1 MEEEPLRPGR
11 LYTGIES
18 QILMR
23 LSWLVLFASAVGVL
37 QAQKVDF
44 QREIRPVLSDNCFQ
58 CHGPDQGTRMAGLRL
73 DLKDGLLASGV
84 VVAGKPA
91 ESKLYQ
97 RISATDAAQR
107 MPPEYSHKSLTSA
120 QIARVKLWIE
130 QGAPW
135 VPHWAYTAPVKAA
148 APVVKNALWARNP
161 IDNFVLARLDAQGLT
176 PAAAADKRTL
186 LRRVALD
193 LTGLPPTPA
202 EIDLYMKDLT
212 AKAYENMIDRYLAS
226 PHFGEHRARYWLD
239 AARYGDTHGIHV
251 DNYREIWPYRD
262 WVIQA
267 YNRNVSYARFSTEQ
281 LAGDLLPGSTLD
293 QKIATGFIRCGVTTN
308 EAGLI
313 EDEYAEI
320 YAKDKAETTSAIF
333 LGLTTG
339 CATCHNHKFDPI
351 TQKDFYS
358 LGAFFRNTTQRVMD
372 DNVPDTPP
380 VVVVPK
386 PEDRD
391 LWAQTQGRLAAIR
404 TGLTQAENDAAGV
417 FGEWLARRTK
427 MKAESPLS
435 GKEQLLAIDV
445 VAAAKDSKTADLIA
459 SNVAGRQALHFLK
472 NEGVELK
479 DAPKLD
485 AEKPFSIVVSFF
497 FPKAEQGYTIA
508 AHTNPKEKNRGWTLD
523 IGARVAALR
532 LIGDGG
538 RSIDVRAAHLE
549 QLQHGTWNTIVATYD
564 GSRRQ
569 AGLGMYLNGRAI
581 PTQGRGNVVQDLNG
595 DIGVETPLVLGKN
608 LADGAIADLRIF
620 NREVSESEARLI
632 TAWPAISS
640 ALEAETGKAPTA
652 EARASLLQW
661 FLARE
666 YAPVKALVDEQNK
679 LNVEAKAIARR
690 GAVSLV
696 MQERTDAQP
705 KAWILYRGAYDARR
719 EEVEAG
725 TPAILPPMTSS
736 MPRNRLGL
744 AQWLFTDDH
753 PLTARVAVN
762 RMWQEIFGIGLTKT
776 AEDFGSQGEPPT
788 HKELLD
794 WMAVDFR
801 EHGWDMKRFY
811 KQVLMSATYTQ
822 AAVVTPLKLEK
833 DPENRFFSR
842 GVRFR
847 LDGEMVRDYA
857 LAATGLLAPQIGGPS
872 VRPYQPEGVWEAV
885 AMDGSNTRYY
895 KRDVGDGLYRRTMY
909 TFWKRSAPPAS
920 MEIFNAPTRE
930 SCTVRRERTDTP
942 LQALVTMN
950 DIQFVEAAREIAG
963 RAMQTSAD
971 FDRQLDFITTRVL
984 ARPLGLKEKTI
995 AKKSFGSFR
1004 TYYSSHEA
1012 DAVKFLNQGER
1023 KADPALAQADYAALT
1038 MLTNQILNL
1047 DEVLNK

>member
-1 MEEEPLRPGR
+1 
-11 LYTGIES
+11 
-18 QILMR
+18 MR
-23 LSWLVLFASAVGVL
+23 LSWLVLTLAAVGVL

-84 VVAGKPA
+84 IVSGKPA

-97 RISATDAAQR
+97 RIAETDEARR
-107 MPPEYSHKSLTSA
+107 MPPRYSHKSLTPT
-120 QIARVKLWIE
+120 QISRVKLWIE

-135 VPHWAYTAPVKAA
+135 VEHWAYSAPVKA
-148 APVVKNALWARNP
+148 PLPTVKNTLWARNP
-161 IDNFVLARLDAQGLT
+161 IDRFVLAKLEPLGLE
-176 PAAAADKRTL
+176 PAVAADKRTL
-186 LRRVALD
+186 IRRVALD

-202 EIDLYMKDLT
+202 ELELFLKDLT
-212 AKAYENMIDRYLAS
+212 PKAYESMIDRYLAS
-226 PHFGEHRARYWLD
+226 PHFGENRARYWLD

-267 YNRNVSYARFSTEQ
+267 YNRNMSYDRFSTEQ
-281 LAGDLLPGSTLD
+281 LAGDLLPGASLD
-293 QKIATGFIRCGVTTN
+293 QRIATGFIRCGTTTN

-320 YAKDKAETTSAIF
+320 YAKDKAETVSAVY

-339 CATCHNHKFDPI
+339 CATCHNHKFDPL

-391 LWAQTQGRLAAIR
+391 AWAKTQSRLSAIR
-404 TGLTQAENDAAGV
+404 AGLAQAAKDADGQ
-417 FGEWLARRTK
+417 FGQWLSRREK
-427 MKAESPLS
+427 VKAESPL
-435 GKEQLLAIDV
+435 EEQTQLLAVDV
-445 VAAAKDSKTADLIA
+445 LAAAKDSKTSDLID
-459 SNVAGRQALHFLK
+459 SNITGRKAIHFPK
-472 NEGVELK
+472 NEGVEVK
-479 DAPKLD
+479 DAPKMD
-485 AEKPFSIVVSFF
+485 ADKPFSIAVAFF

-508 AHTNPKEKNRGWTLD
+508 AHTNPKEKNRGWSLE

-549 QLQHGTWNTIVATYD
+549 QLKHGTWNTIVATYD
-564 GSRRQ
+564 GSRKQ
-569 AGLGMYLNGRAI
+569 AGLGMYINGRAI

-608 LADGAIADLRIF
+608 LADGAITDLRIF
-620 NREVSESEARLI
+620 NREVSESEARVI
-632 TAWPAISS
+632 SEWPAIST
-640 ALEAETGKAPTA
+640 ALEADPSATPAPA
-652 EARASLLQW
+652 EREALLKW
-661 FLARE
+661 YLARE
-666 YAPVKALVDEQNK
+666 YAPVKDLVTEQNK
-679 LNVEAKAIARR
+679 LNVEAKMLARR

-696 MQERTDAQP
+696 MEERADSKP
-705 KAWILYRGAYDARR
+705 KAWILFRGAYDQRR
-719 EEVEAG
+719 DEVEAG

-736 MPRNRLGL
+736 MPKNRLGL
-744 AQWLFTDDH
+744 AQWLFTDEH

-801 EHGWDMKRFY
+801 QNGWDMKRFY
-811 KQVLMSATYTQ
+811 KQILMSATYRQT
-822 AAVVTPLKLEK
+822 AATTPLKLEK
-833 DPENRFFSR
+833 DPENRLLSR
-842 GVRFR
+842 GIRFR
-847 LDGEMVRDYA
+847 LDGEIVRDYA
-857 LAATGLLAPQIGGPS
+857 LAATGLLSPQIGGPS

-963 RAMQTSAD
+963 RAMQTSTD
-971 FDRQLDFITTRVL
+971 FEAQLDFITTRIL
-984 ARPLGLKEKTI
+984 ARPLATKERTI
-995 AKKSFGSFR
+995 AKKSFSSFR
-1004 TYYSSHEA
+1004 IYYSSHEG
-1012 DAVKFLNQGER
+1012 DALKFLAQGER
-1023 KADPALAQADYAALT
+1023 KADPSLPQAEYAALT
-1038 MLTNQILNL
+1038 MLTNQLLNL

>member
-1 MEEEPLRPGR
+1 
-11 LYTGIES
+11 
-18 QILMR
+18 MR
-23 LSWLVLFASAVGVL
+23 LSWLVLTLAAVGVL

-84 VVAGKPA
+84 IVSGKPA

-97 RISATDAAQR
+97 RIAETDEARR
-107 MPPEYSHKSLTSA
+107 MPPRYSHKSLTPT
-120 QIARVKLWIE
+120 QISRVKLWIE

-135 VPHWAYTAPVKAA
+135 VEHWAYSAPVKA
-148 APVVKNALWARNP
+148 PLPTVKNTLWARNP
-161 IDNFVLARLDAQGLT
+161 IDRFVLAKLEPLGLE
-176 PAAAADKRTL
+176 PAVAADKRTL
-186 LRRVALD
+186 IRRVALD

-202 EIDLYMKDLT
+202 ELELFLKDLT
-212 AKAYENMIDRYLAS
+212 PKAYESMIDRYLAS
-226 PHFGEHRARYWLD
+226 PHFGENRARYWLD

-267 YNRNVSYARFSTEQ
+267 YNRNMSYDRFSTEQ
-281 LAGDLLPGSTLD
+281 LAGDLLPGASLD
-293 QKIATGFIRCGVTTN
+293 QRIATGFIRCGTTTN

-320 YAKDKAETTSAIF
+320 YAKDKAETVSAVY

-339 CATCHNHKFDPI
+339 CATCHNHKFDPL

-391 LWAQTQGRLAAIR
+391 AWAKTQSRLSAIR
-404 TGLTQAENDAAGV
+404 AGLAQAAKDADGQ
-417 FGEWLARRTK
+417 FGQWLSRREK
-427 MKAESPLS
+427 VKAESPLEE
-435 GKEQLLAIDV
+435 KAQLLAVDV
-445 VAAAKDSKTADLIA
+445 LAAAKDSKTSDLID
-459 SNVAGRQALHFLK
+459 SNITGRKAIHFPK
-472 NEGVELK
+472 NEGVEVK
-479 DAPKLD
+479 DAPKMD
-485 AEKPFSIVVSFF
+485 ADKPFSIAVAFF

-508 AHTNPKEKNRGWTLD
+508 AHTNPKEKNRGWSLE

-549 QLQHGTWNTIVATYD
+549 QLKHGTWNTIVATYD
-564 GSRRQ
+564 GARKQ
-569 AGLGMYLNGRAI
+569 AGLGMYINGRAI

-608 LADGAIADLRIF
+608 LADGAITDLRIF
-620 NREVSESEARLI
+620 NREVSESEARVI
-632 TAWPAISS
+632 SEWPAIST
-640 ALEAETGKAPTA
+640 ALEADPSATPAPA
-652 EARASLLQW
+652 EREALLKW
-661 FLARE
+661 YLARE
-666 YAPVKALVDEQNK
+666 YAPVKDLVTEQNK
-679 LNVEAKAIARR
+679 LNVEAKMLARR

-696 MQERTDAQP
+696 MEERADSKP
-705 KAWILYRGAYDARR
+705 KAWILFRGAYDQRR
-719 EEVEAG
+719 DEVEAG

-736 MPRNRLGL
+736 MPKNRLGL
-744 AQWLFTDDH
+744 AQWLFTDEH

-801 EHGWDMKRFY
+801 QNGWDMKRFY
-811 KQVLMSATYTQ
+811 KQILMSATYRQT
-822 AAVVTPLKLEK
+822 AATTPLKLEK
-833 DPENRFFSR
+833 DPENRLLSR
-842 GVRFR
+842 GIRFR
-847 LDGEMVRDYA
+847 LDGEIVRDYA
-857 LAATGLLAPQIGGPS
+857 LAATGLLSPQIGGPS

-963 RAMQTSAD
+963 RAMQTSTD
-971 FDRQLDFITTRVL
+971 FEAQLDFITTRIL
-984 ARPLGLKEKTI
+984 ARPLATKERTI
-995 AKKSFGSFR
+995 AKKSFSSFR
-1004 TYYSSHEA
+1004 TYYSSHEG
-1012 DAVKFLNQGER
+1012 DALKFLAQGER
-1023 KADPALAQADYAALT
+1023 KADPSLPQAEYAALT
-1038 MLTNQILNL
+1038 MLTNQLLNL

>member
-1 MEEEPLRPGR
+1 
-11 LYTGIES
+11 
-18 QILMR
+18 MR
-23 LSWLVLFASAVGVL
+23 LSWLVLCASAVGML

-73 DLKDGLLASGV
+73 DLKDGLLGSGV
-84 VVAGKPA
+84 IIAGKPA
-91 ESKLYQ
+91 ESKLFQ
-97 RISATDAAQR
+97 RIAETNEARR
-107 MPPEYSHKSLTSA
+107 MPPTYSHKSLTSA
-120 QIARVKLWIE
+120 QISRVKLWIE
-130 QGAPW
+130 QGAPF
-135 VPHWAYTAPVKAA
+135 VEHWAYTAPVKAPL
-148 APVVKNALWARNP
+148 PVVKNTLWVRNP
-161 IDNFVLARLDAQGLT
+161 IDRFILAKLEPLGLE
-176 PAAAADKRTL
+176 PATAADKRTL
-186 LRRVALD
+186 IRRVALD

-202 EIDLYMKDLT
+202 ELDMFVKDLT
-212 AKAYENMIDRYLAS
+212 PKAYENMLDRYLAS

-267 YNRNVSYARFSTEQ
+267 YNRNVPYDRFSTEQ

-320 YAKDKAETTSAIF
+320 YAKDRAETVSAIY

-351 TQKDFYS
+351 TQKDFYG

-391 LWAQTQGRLAAIR
+391 AWAQTQSRLAAIR
-404 TGLTQAENDAAGV
+404 TSLTQAAKDADAE
-417 FGEWLARRTK
+417 FGQWLSRRQK
-427 MKAESPLS
+427 LKADSPLEE
-435 GKEQLLAIDV
+435 KAQLLAVDI
-445 VAAAKDSKTADLIA
+445 VAAATDAKSANLID
-459 SNVAGRQALHFLK
+459 SNVAGRKALHFQK
-472 NEGVELK
+472 NEGVEVK

-485 AEKPFSIVVSFF
+485 AEKPFTIAAAFF
-497 FPKAEQGYTIA
+497 FPKAEQSYTIA
-508 AHTNPKEKNRGWTLD
+508 THTNPKEKNRGWSLE

-549 QLQHGTWNTIVATYD
+549 QLKQGTWNTIVATYD

-569 AGLGMYLNGRAI
+569 AGLGMYINGRAI

-595 DIGVETPLVLGKN
+595 DIGVETPLILGKN
-608 LADGAIADLRIF
+608 LAEGAITDLRIF
-620 NREVSESEARLI
+620 NREVSESEARI
-632 TAWPAISS
+632 ISEWPAISL
-640 ALEAETGKAPTA
+640 ALESEPSATPAPA
-652 EARASLLQW
+652 AREALLKW
-661 FLARE
+661 YLARE
-666 YAPVKALVDEQNK
+666 YAPVKQLVTEQNT
-679 LNVEAKAIARR
+679 LNTEAKTIARR

-696 MQERTDAQP
+696 MEERADAKP
-705 KAWILYRGAYDARR
+705 HAWILFRGAYDQRR

-744 AQWLFTDDH
+744 AQWLFTEEH
-753 PLTARVAVN
+753 PLTSRLAVN

-794 WMAVDFR
+794 WLAVDFR
-801 EHGWDMKRFY
+801 ENGWDMKRFY
-811 KQVLMSATYTQ
+811 KQILMSATYRQ
-822 AAVVTPLKLEK
+822 IAATTPLKLEK
-833 DPENRFFSR
+833 DPENRLLSR

-857 LAATGLLAPQIGGPS
+857 LAATGLLSPQIGGPS

-963 RAMQTSAD
+963 RAMQTSVELET
-971 FDRQLDFITTRVL
+971 QLDFITTRVL
-984 ARPLGLKEKTI
+984 ARPLAVKERTI
-995 AKKSFGSFR
+995 AKKSFANFR
-1004 TYYSSHEA
+1004 TYYASHEA
-1012 DAVKFLNQGER
+1012 DAAKFLAQGER
-1023 KADPALAQADYAALT
+1023 KADPSLPQADYAALT
-1038 MLTNQILNL
+1038 MLTNQMLNL

>member
-1 MEEEPLRPGR
+1 
-11 LYTGIES
+11 
-18 QILMR
+18 MR
-23 LSWLVLFASAVGVL
+23 LSWLVLTLAAVGVL

-84 VVAGKPA
+84 IVSGKPA

-97 RISATDAAQR
+97 RIAETDEARR
-107 MPPEYSHKSLTSA
+107 MPPRYSHKSLTPT
-120 QIARVKLWIE
+120 QISRVKLWIE

-135 VPHWAYTAPVKAA
+135 VEHWAYSAPVKA
-148 APVVKNALWARNP
+148 PLPTVKNTLWARNP
-161 IDNFVLARLDAQGLT
+161 IDRFVLAKLEPLGLE
-176 PAAAADKRTL
+176 PAVAADKRTL
-186 LRRVALD
+186 IRRVALD

-202 EIDLYMKDLT
+202 ELELFLKDLT
-212 AKAYENMIDRYLAS
+212 PKAYESMIDRYLAS
-226 PHFGEHRARYWLD
+226 PHFGENRARYWLD

-267 YNRNVSYARFSTEQ
+267 YNRNMSYDRFSTEQ
-281 LAGDLLPGSTLD
+281 LAGDLLPGASLD
-293 QKIATGFIRCGVTTN
+293 QRIATGFIRCGTTTN

-320 YAKDKAETTSAIF
+320 YAKDKAETVSAVY

-339 CATCHNHKFDPI
+339 CATCHNHKFDPL

-391 LWAQTQGRLAAIR
+391 AWAKTQSRLSAIR
-404 TGLTQAENDAAGV
+404 AGLAQAAKDADGQ
-417 FGEWLARRTK
+417 FGQWLSRREK
-427 MKAESPLS
+427 VKAESPLEE
-435 GKEQLLAIDV
+435 KTQLLAVDV
-445 VAAAKDSKTADLIA
+445 LAAAKDSKTSDLID
-459 SNVAGRQALHFLK
+459 SNITGRKAIHFPK
-472 NEGVELK
+472 NEGVEVK
-479 DAPKLD
+479 DAPKMD
-485 AEKPFSIVVSFF
+485 ADKPFSIAVAFF

-508 AHTNPKEKNRGWTLD
+508 AHTNPKEKNRGWSLE

-549 QLQHGTWNTIVATYD
+549 QLKHGTWNTIVATYD
-564 GSRRQ
+564 GSRKQ
-569 AGLGMYLNGRAI
+569 AGLGMYINGRAI

-608 LADGAIADLRIF
+608 LADGAITDLRIF
-620 NREVSESEARLI
+620 NREVSESEARVI
-632 TAWPAISS
+632 SEWPAIST
-640 ALEAETGKAPTA
+640 ALEADPSATPAPA
-652 EARASLLQW
+652 EREALLKW
-661 FLARE
+661 YLARE
-666 YAPVKALVDEQNK
+666 YAPVKDLVTEQNK
-679 LNVEAKAIARR
+679 LNVEAKMLARR

-696 MQERTDAQP
+696 MEERADSKP
-705 KAWILYRGAYDARR
+705 KAWILFRGAYDQRR
-719 EEVEAG
+719 DEVEAG

-736 MPRNRLGL
+736 MPKNRLGL
-744 AQWLFTDDH
+744 AQWLFTDEH

-801 EHGWDMKRFY
+801 QNGWDMKRFY
-811 KQVLMSATYTQ
+811 KQILMSATYRQT
-822 AAVVTPLKLEK
+822 AATTPLKLEK
-833 DPENRFFSR
+833 DPENRLLSR
-842 GVRFR
+842 GIRFR
-847 LDGEMVRDYA
+847 LDGEIVRDYA
-857 LAATGLLAPQIGGPS
+857 LAATGLLSPQIGGPS

-963 RAMQTSAD
+963 RAMQTSTD
-971 FDRQLDFITTRVL
+971 FEAQLDFITTRIL
-984 ARPLGLKEKTI
+984 ARPLATKERTI
-995 AKKSFGSFR
+995 AKKSFSSFR
-1004 TYYSSHEA
+1004 IYYSSHEG
-1012 DAVKFLNQGER
+1012 DALKFLAQGER
-1023 KADPALAQADYAALT
+1023 KADPSLPQAEYAALT
-1038 MLTNQILNL
+1038 MLTNQLLNL

>member
-1 MEEEPLRPGR
+1 
-11 LYTGIES
+11 
-18 QILMR
+18 MR
-23 LSWLVLFASAVGVL
+23 LSWLVLCASAVGLL

-73 DLKDGLLASGV
+73 DLKDSLLGPGV
-84 VVAGKPA
+84 IVVGKPA

-97 RISATDAAQR
+97 RIAETNEARR
-107 MPPEYSHKSLTSA
+107 MPPTYSHKSLTSA
-120 QIARVKLWIE
+120 QISRVKLWIE
-130 QGAPW
+130 QGAPF
-135 VPHWAYTAPVKAA
+135 VEHWAYTAPVKAPLPA
-148 APVVKNALWARNP
+148 VKNTLWARNP
-161 IDNFVLARLDAQGLT
+161 IDRFILAKLEPLGLE

-186 LRRVALD
+186 IRRVALD

-202 EIDLYMKDLT
+202 ELDMFVKDLT
-212 AKAYENMIDRYLAS
+212 PKAYENMVDHYLAS
-226 PHFGEHRARYWLD
+226 PHFGEHRGRYWLD

-267 YNRNVSYARFSTEQ
+267 YNRNVPYDRFSTEQ

-320 YAKDKAETTSAIF
+320 YAKDRAETVSAIY

-351 TQKDFYS
+351 TQKDFYG

-386 PEDRD
+386 PDDRD
-391 LWAQTQGRLAAIR
+391 AWAKTQARLAAIR
-404 TGLTQAENDAAGV
+404 TSLAQAAKDADAE
-417 FGEWLARRTK
+417 FGQWLSRRQK
-427 MKAESPLS
+427 LKADSPLEE
-435 GKEQLLAIDV
+435 KAQLLAVDIL
-445 VAAAKDSKTADLIA
+445 AAATDAKSANLIDSNI
-459 SNVAGRQALHFLK
+459 AGRKALHFQK
-472 NEGVELK
+472 NEGVEVK

-485 AEKPFSIVVSFF
+485 ADKPFTIAAAFF

-508 AHTNPKEKNRGWTLD
+508 AHTNPKEKNRGWSLE

-549 QLQHGTWNTIVATYD
+549 QLKQGTWNTIVATYD

-569 AGLGMYLNGRAI
+569 AGLGMYINGRAI

-595 DIGVETPLVLGKN
+595 DIGVETPLILGKN

-620 NREVSESEARLI
+620 NREVSESEARTI
-632 TAWPAISS
+632 SEWPAISL
-640 ALEAETGKAPTA
+640 ALESEPSATPAPA
-652 EARASLLQW
+652 AREALLKW
-661 FLARE
+661 YLARE
-666 YAPVKALVDEQNK
+666 YAPVKQLVTEQNT
-679 LNVEAKAIARR
+679 LNTEAKTIARR

-696 MQERTDAQP
+696 MEERADAKP
-705 KAWILYRGAYDARR
+705 HAWVLFRGAYDQRR

-725 TPAILPPMTSS
+725 TPSILPPMTSS

-744 AQWLFTDDH
+744 AQWLFTEEH
-753 PLTARVAVN
+753 PLTSRLAAN

-794 WMAVDFR
+794 WLAVDFR
-801 EHGWDMKRFY
+801 ENGWDMKRFY
-811 KQVLMSATYTQ
+811 KQILLSATYRQ
-822 AAVVTPLKLEK
+822 IAATTPLKLEK
-833 DPENRFFSR
+833 DPENRLLSR

-857 LAATGLLAPQIGGPS
+857 LAATGLLSPQIGGPS

-895 KRDVGDGLYRRTMY
+895 KPDVGNGLYRRTMY

-963 RAMQTSAD
+963 RAMQTSAELET
-971 FDRQLDFITTRVL
+971 QLDFITTRVL
-984 ARPLGLKEKTI
+984 ARPLAVKERAI
-995 AKKSFGSFR
+995 AKKSFATFR
-1004 TYYSSHEA
+1004 TYYASHEG
-1012 DAVKFLNQGER
+1012 DAAKFLAQGER
-1023 KADPALAQADYAALT
+1023 KADPSLKQADYAALT
-1038 MLTNQILNL
+1038 MLTNQMLNL

>member
-1 MEEEPLRPGR
+1 
-11 LYTGIES
+11 
-18 QILMR
+18 MR
-23 LSWLVLFASAVGVL
+23 LSWLVLTLAAVGVL

-73 DLKDGLLASGV
+73 DLKDGLLSSGV
-84 VVAGKPA
+84 IVSGKPA

-97 RISATDAAQR
+97 RIAETDEARR
-107 MPPEYSHKSLTSA
+107 MPPRYSHKSLTPT
-120 QIARVKLWIE
+120 QISRVKLWIE

-135 VPHWAYTAPVKAA
+135 VEHWAYSAPVKA
-148 APVVKNALWARNP
+148 PLPTVKNTLWARNP
-161 IDNFVLARLDAQGLT
+161 IDRFVLAKLEPLGLE
-176 PAAAADKRTL
+176 PAVAADKRTL
-186 LRRVALD
+186 IRRVALD

-202 EIDLYMKDLT
+202 ELELFLKDLT
-212 AKAYENMIDRYLAS
+212 PKAYESMIDRYLAS
-226 PHFGEHRARYWLD
+226 PHFGENRARYWLD

-267 YNRNVSYARFSTEQ
+267 YNRNMSYDRFSTEQ
-281 LAGDLLPGSTLD
+281 LAGDLLPGASLD
-293 QKIATGFIRCGVTTN
+293 QRIATGFIRCGTTTN

-320 YAKDKAETTSAIF
+320 YAKDKAETVSAVY

-339 CATCHNHKFDPI
+339 CATCHNHKFDPL

-391 LWAQTQGRLAAIR
+391 AWAKTQSRLSAIR
-404 TGLTQAENDAAGV
+404 AGLAQAAKDADGQ
-417 FGEWLARRTK
+417 FGQWLSRREK
-427 MKAESPLS
+427 VKAESPL
-435 GKEQLLAIDV
+435 EEQTQLLAVDV
-445 VAAAKDSKTADLIA
+445 LAAAKDSKTSDLID
-459 SNVAGRQALHFLK
+459 SNITGRKAIHFPK
-472 NEGVELK
+472 NEGVEVK
-479 DAPKLD
+479 DAPKMD
-485 AEKPFSIVVSFF
+485 ADKPFSIAVAFF

-508 AHTNPKEKNRGWTLD
+508 AHTNPKEKNRGWSLE

-549 QLQHGTWNTIVATYD
+549 QLKHGTWNTIVATYD
-564 GSRRQ
+564 GSRKQ
-569 AGLGMYLNGRAI
+569 AGLGMYINGRAI

-608 LADGAIADLRIF
+608 LADGAITDLRIF
-620 NREVSESEARLI
+620 NREVSESEARVI
-632 TAWPAISS
+632 SEWPAIST
-640 ALEAETGKAPTA
+640 ALEADPSATPAPA
-652 EARASLLQW
+652 EREALLKW
-661 FLARE
+661 YLARE
-666 YAPVKALVDEQNK
+666 YAPVKDLVTEQNK
-679 LNVEAKAIARR
+679 LNVEAKMLARR

-696 MQERTDAQP
+696 MEERADSKP
-705 KAWILYRGAYDARR
+705 KAWILFRGAYDQRR
-719 EEVEAG
+719 DEVEAG

-736 MPRNRLGL
+736 MPKNRLGL
-744 AQWLFTDDH
+744 AQWLFTDEH

-801 EHGWDMKRFY
+801 QNGWDMKRFY
-811 KQVLMSATYTQ
+811 KQILMSATYRQT
-822 AAVVTPLKLEK
+822 AATTPLKLEK
-833 DPENRFFSR
+833 DPENRLLSR
-842 GVRFR
+842 GIRFR
-847 LDGEMVRDYA
+847 LDGEIVRDYA
-857 LAATGLLAPQIGGPS
+857 LAATGLLSPQIGGPS

-963 RAMQTSAD
+963 RAMQTSTD
-971 FDRQLDFITTRVL
+971 FEAQLDFITTRIL
-984 ARPLGLKEKTI
+984 ARPLAVKERTI
-995 AKKSFGSFR
+995 AKKSFSSFR
-1004 TYYSSHEA
+1004 IYYSSHEG
-1012 DAVKFLNQGER
+1012 DALKFLAQGER
-1023 KADPALAQADYAALT
+1023 KADPSLPQAEYAALT
-1038 MLTNQILNL
+1038 MLTNQLLNL

>member
-1 MEEEPLRPGR
+1 
-11 LYTGIES
+11 
-18 QILMR
+18 MR
-23 LSWLVLFASAVGVL
+23 LSWLVLTLAAVGVL

-84 VVAGKPA
+84 IVSGKPA

-97 RISATDAAQR
+97 RIAETDEARR
-107 MPPEYSHKSLTSA
+107 MPPRYSHKSLTPT
-120 QIARVKLWIE
+120 QISRVKLWIE

-135 VPHWAYTAPVKAA
+135 VEHWAYSAPVKA
-148 APVVKNALWARNP
+148 PLPTVKNTLWARNP
-161 IDNFVLARLDAQGLT
+161 IDRFVLAKLEPLGLE
-176 PAAAADKRTL
+176 PAVAADKRTL
-186 LRRVALD
+186 IRRVALD

-202 EIDLYMKDLT
+202 ELELFLKDLT
-212 AKAYENMIDRYLAS
+212 PKAYESMIDRYLAS
-226 PHFGEHRARYWLD
+226 PHFGENRARYWLD

-267 YNRNVSYARFSTEQ
+267 YNRNMSYDRFSTEQ
-281 LAGDLLPGSTLD
+281 LAGDLLPGASLD
-293 QKIATGFIRCGVTTN
+293 QRIATGFIRCGTTTN

-320 YAKDKAETTSAIF
+320 YAKDKAETVSAVY

-339 CATCHNHKFDPI
+339 CATCHNHKFDPL

-391 LWAQTQGRLAAIR
+391 AWAKTQSRLSAIR
-404 TGLTQAENDAAGV
+404 AGLAQAAKDADGQ
-417 FGEWLARRTK
+417 FGQWLSRREK
-427 MKAESPLS
+427 VKAESPLEE
-435 GKEQLLAIDV
+435 KTQLLAVDV
-445 VAAAKDSKTADLIA
+445 LAAAKDSKTSDLID
-459 SNVAGRQALHFLK
+459 SNITGRKAIHFPK
-472 NEGVELK
+472 NEGVEVK
-479 DAPKLD
+479 DAPKMD
-485 AEKPFSIVVSFF
+485 ADKPFSIAVAFF

-508 AHTNPKEKNRGWTLD
+508 AHTNPKEKNRGWSLE

-549 QLQHGTWNTIVATYD
+549 QLKHGTWNTIVATYD
-564 GSRRQ
+564 GSRKQ
-569 AGLGMYLNGRAI
+569 AGLGMYINGRAI

-608 LADGAIADLRIF
+608 LADGAITDLRIF
-620 NREVSESEARLI
+620 NREVSESEARVI
-632 TAWPAISS
+632 SEWPAIST
-640 ALEAETGKAPTA
+640 ALEADPSATPAPA
-652 EARASLLQW
+652 EREALLKW
-661 FLARE
+661 YLARE
-666 YAPVKALVDEQNK
+666 YAPVKDLVTEQNK
-679 LNVEAKAIARR
+679 LNVEAKMLARR

-696 MQERTDAQP
+696 MEERADSKP
-705 KAWILYRGAYDARR
+705 KAWILFRGAYDQRR
-719 EEVEAG
+719 DEVEAG

-736 MPRNRLGL
+736 MPKNRLGL
-744 AQWLFTDDH
+744 AQWLFTDEH

-801 EHGWDMKRFY
+801 QNGWDMKRFY
-811 KQVLMSATYTQ
+811 KQILMSATYRQT
-822 AAVVTPLKLEK
+822 AATTPLKLEK
-833 DPENRFFSR
+833 DPENRLLSR
-842 GVRFR
+842 GIRFR
-847 LDGEMVRDYA
+847 LDGEIVRDYA
-857 LAATGLLAPQIGGPS
+857 LAATGLLSPQIGGPS

-963 RAMQTSAD
+963 RAMQTSTD
-971 FDRQLDFITTRVL
+971 FEAQLDFITTRIL
-984 ARPLGLKEKTI
+984 ARPLAVKERTI
-995 AKKSFGSFR
+995 AKKSFSSFR
-1004 TYYSSHEA
+1004 IYYSSHEG
-1012 DAVKFLNQGER
+1012 DALKFLAQGER
-1023 KADPALAQADYAALT
+1023 KADPSLPQAEYAALT
-1038 MLTNQILNL
+1038 MLTNQLLNL